1 MTRII
6 NNSKDFELFQKKRKN
21 KTVALCHGVFDLL
34 HLGHIKYFKAS
45 KKMADLLVV
54 SITNDQFVNKGPGR
68 PIFNINQRTEMLNN
82 ISVIDYILVSDSF
95 TAIDVIRKVKPNFYF
110 KDQEYKLRKDITN
123 NINKEISEVK
133 KYKGKIIF
141 SKEEKFSSSE
151 LLKFSKNFSTGKYFE
166 FINKLSPMFKNK
178 NILEKIDNI
187 NLNCLVVGESII
199 DKYIF
204 TEGLG
209 KSGKES
215 ILTMKKIYEKT
226 YNGGSLSIAQNISE
240 FSKKVSL
247 LTDVTKSNS
256 YKNLIKK
263 LSKKVNIVSV
273 SKKNSPLTVK
283 TKFLDHF
290 SRNKLFG
297 IYEIN
302 DRILDKNEEQIFLKR
317 LKNQIKKTDFI
328 IVCDYDHGFITEKI
342 AKYIIKQKK
351 PVIVTCQLNSANMS
365 FHNLLKLN
373 GADLLVIN
381 SNEINN
387 FYKRKST
394 EENTKILGKK
404 FLKEY
409 KYKNLIITMGDRG
422 SYYFQKNK
430 VSYCPAFTDNVPG
443 DKIGSGDTFLILS
456 SIGFILKLDP
466 EIILSIAS
474 IAAIENLKGFANE
487 NLLQKKNL
495 LKSINHFFL

>member
-34 HLGHIKYFKAS
+34 HLGHIQYFKAS

-68 PIFNINQRTEMLNN
+68 PIFNINQRSEMLNN

-110 KDQEYKLRKDITN
+110 KDQEYKLKKDITN

-178 NILEKIDNI
+178 NILENIDNI

-215 ILTMKKIYEKT
+215 ILTMK
-226 YNGGSLSIAQNISE
+226 
-240 FSKKVSL
+240 
-247 LTDVTKSNS
+247 
-256 YKNLIKK
+256 NL
-263 LSKKVNIVSV
+263 
-273 SKKNSPLTVK
+273 
-283 TKFLDHF
+283 
-290 SRNKLFG
+290 
-297 IYEIN
+297 
-302 DRILDKNEEQIFLKR
+302 
-317 LKNQIKKTDFI
+317 
-328 IVCDYDHGFITEKI
+328 
-342 AKYIIKQKK
+342 
-351 PVIVTCQLNSANMS
+351 
-365 FHNLLKLN
+365 
-373 GADLLVIN
+373 
-381 SNEINN
+381 
-387 FYKRKST
+387 
-394 EENTKILGKK
+394 
-404 FLKEY
+404 
-409 KYKNLIITMGDRG
+409 
-422 SYYFQKNK
+422 
-430 VSYCPAFTDNVPG
+430 
-443 DKIGSGDTFLILS
+443 
-456 SIGFILKLDP
+456 
-466 EIILSIAS
+466 
-474 IAAIENLKGFANE
+474 
-487 NLLQKKNL
+487 
-495 LKSINHFFL
+495 